1 MKDSNRLFYII
12 NEEGIKQEADVLAKY
27 KLTNGFNYITYTYGE
42 INDNDM
48 IKIYSTGIVGSK
60 GNYSYKSID
69 TTPEWEEI
77 KDILKVLAKEDTVG
91 VPAINKT
98 DLKIIGEEISV
109 RKPKKLLVSTKFAKT
124 LGSKYTEEDSTPEV
138 PELKKPAENLEVT
151 KLTLPAFDLPEEKT
165 VEEKN
170 IPEMPTSSIS
180 PLDIPSKVDVA
191 PQVDEEPIQEPVK
204 VPEPAKISVPTF
216 EELQARSKKVT
227 EVMESSKPELSEVSK
242 ITEENKPEKQLS
254 RTQRQNY
261 ADKFK
266 SEVEPVLLD
275 VYSKQQAQID
285 ALEEE
290 LSRTKYDLF
299 EEQKVSLSLK
309 TANKELTEKSN
320 RLESELNESKSK
332 VDGIMNLLK
341 GDKVE

>member
-12 NEEGIKQEADVLAKY
+12 NEEGIKQEAEVLAKF
-27 KLTNGFNYITYTYGE
+27 KLNNGLNYITYTYGE

-60 GNYSYKSID
+60 GNYSYQAIE
-69 TTPEWEEI
+69 TTSEWDEI
-77 KDILKVLAKEDTVG
+77 KDILKYLAKEDVTGLLDV
-91 VPAINKT
+91 NKNN
-98 DLKIIGEEISV
+98 LRIVGEEISV

-124 LGSKYTEEDSTPEV
+124 VGDKYIEEDIE
-138 PELKKPAENLEVT
+138 EKPLEIPKVEENIEVT
-151 KLTLPAFDLPEEKT
+151 KFTLPTFDLKKDEFIEEKK
-165 VEEKN
+165 EE
-170 IPEMPTSSIS
+170 ET
-180 PLDIPSKVDVA
+180 
-191 PQVDEEPIQEPVK
+191 
-204 VPEPAKISVPTF
+204 AKINVPTF

-227 EVMESSKPELSEVSK
+227 EVIESSKPEVPEMPE
-242 ITEENKPEKQLS
+242 IKPEIKEPEIKV
-254 RTQRQNY
+254 RKENY

-275 VYSKQQAQID
+275 VFSRQQAQID

-290 LSRTKYDLF
+290 LSKTKYNLF

-320 RLESELNESKSK
+320 RLEDELNESKSK
-332 VDGIMNLLK
+332 VDGIMNLLQGK
-341 GDKVE
+341 KD